1 MTNICSETFGKGKPI
16 VLVHGWAMHSGIWRN
31 FAREL
36 ALSYQVTLIDLPGH
50 GRSEAV
56 KPFTLETI
64 SGALLEVI
72 DDEASCWL
80 GWSLGAEVVL
90 EICRRY
96 PDRANKLM
104 LLSGTPCFVKKD
116 TWPGMDVQVLDSFA
130 GSLQHDCQ
138 STLFR
143 FLALQ
148 VNGMVNQKA
157 IFQELKDLV
166 YQTHTPDQG
175 VLVDG
180 LSILKQT
187 DLRPAFADLHIPVA
201 VILGQLD
208 TLVPVAVG
216 AKLREL
222 LPDIDLTIID
232 RAGHVPFL
240 THPERVTAA
249 IHQFM
254 AK

>member
-1 MTNICSETFGKGKPI
+1 MTNIYTETFGKGKSI

-36 ALSYQVTLIDLPGH
+36 AQSYQVTLIDLPGH

-64 SGALLEVI
+64 SGALLEVV
-72 DDEASCWL
+72 DDETSCWL

-90 EICRRY
+90 EICRRH
-96 PDRANKLM
+96 PDRANKLI
-104 LLSGTPCFVKKD
+104 LLAGTPCFVRKD
-116 TWPGMDVQVLDSFA
+116 AWPGMDVQVLDNFA
-130 GSLQHDCQ
+130 DSLQHDSQ
-138 STLFR
+138 SSLLR

-148 VNGMVNQKA
+148 INGMVNQKA
-157 IFQELKDLV
+157 IFQELKDLI

-180 LSILKQT
+180 LSLLKET
-187 DLRPAFADLHIPVA
+187 DLRPAFADLHIPVSL
-201 VILGQLD
+201 ILGQLD
-208 TLVPVAVG
+208 TFVPAAVG
-216 AKLREL
+216 AKLKEL
-222 LPDIDLTIID
+222 MPNMDLTIID

-240 THPERVTAA
+240 THPERVMVA